1 MPLVSMIPGGNK
13 SLSTTEIVRHTQF
26 LNNHLPI
33 HTTMHKLNFDLHLN
47 QPLSGDIQEHFI

>member
-1 MPLVSMIPGGNK
+1 MIPGGNK